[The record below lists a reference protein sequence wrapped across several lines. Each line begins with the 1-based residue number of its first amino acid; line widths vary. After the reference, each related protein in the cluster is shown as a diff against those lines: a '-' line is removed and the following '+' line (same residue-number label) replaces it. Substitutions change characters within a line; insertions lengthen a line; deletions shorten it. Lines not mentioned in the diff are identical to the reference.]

1 MSTLSLEQLHAR
13 RDELT
18 MQLTALQAQ
27 RVQIA
32 NDVRKVE
39 ADQRAARAQGQDGAL
54 LTERRRQREI
64 GLRQTSWAIEQLR
77 ERLADTDA
85 EIRRRDP
92 LKALERDIS
101 KLLAD
106 LQIYDTDRA
115 RLDGA
120 YQAAI
125 DTVANI
131 TQQLHELVW
140 TTRQRHDDLLARARD
155 LRATAQRLGHPSLAV
170 PAPRSWSQALEQAL
184 RGTGAAWR
192 AYLTSIHNRAPEP
205 FARELGAAAAI
216 ALATRRQAKR

>member
-1 MSTLSLEQLHAR
+1 MPTLSLEQLHAR
-13 RDELT
+13 RDELS

-32 NDVRKVE
+32 NDVRQVE
-39 ADQRAARAQGQDGAL
+39 ADQRAARAKGQDGAL

-64 GLRQTSWAIEQLR
+64 GLQQTSWAIDQLR

-92 LKALERDIS
+92 LKALDRDIG

-106 LQIYDTDRA
+106 LQAYDADRA

-125 DTVANI
+125 DTLANI
-131 TQQLHELVW
+131 AQELHELVW
-140 TTRQRHDDLLARARD
+140 TTRQRHDDLLARARFTCHRSTARPSQHC
-155 LRATAQRLGHPSLAV
+155 RADPPQLVAAAGA
-170 PAPRSWSQALEQAL
+170 
-184 RGTGAAWR
+184 GAARNRCRLARLSDVGTQSGTR
-192 AYLTSIHNRAPEP
+192 ALCS
-205 FARELGAAAAI
+205 
-216 ALATRRQAKR
+216 